1 MVRNVGFEKDFVG
14 VSWSPGDLRRVAET
28 WISGCTV
35 PHRCW
40 SRVPQQSVQKVV
52 LATRIQLARTFSP
65 PGKHQS
71 NGRAEAM
78 VASIKRVR
86 RLLHAPTNMATK
98 WWRKT
103 CDGAGETTP
112 REHQGADSSVW
123 AVDRNK
129 EEGLAD
135 YDGAGGKLRWL
146 ASRVKKRR
154 EEDHDDSSRP
164 YDEEK
169 TKRDAG
175 GGSRHCFPTTGAG
188 GFDATPGGG

>member
-98 WWRKT
+98 WWPAAARHAT
-103 CDGAGETTP
+103 ELE
-112 REHQGADSSVW
+112 R
-123 AVDRNK
+123 R
-129 EEGLAD
+129 
-135 YDGAGGKLRWL
+135 
-146 ASRVKKRR
+146 RR
-154 EEDHDDSSRP
+154 ENIKEQIPRFGQLIATRKRAWQTTMAQGENSVGLRP
-164 YDEEK
+164 
-169 TKRDAG
+169 G
-175 GGSRHCFPTTGAG
+175 
-188 GFDATPGGG
+188 

>member
-1 MVRNVGFEKDFVG
+1 MDIRLHGSTQMLVASSTTVRSKGGACNKDSIG
-14 VSWSPGDLRRVAET
+14 QNLQSPGQTPIEWT
-28 WISGCTV
+28 
-35 PHRCW
+35 
-40 SRVPQQSVQKVV
+40 SRGDGSLDQTCSSS
-52 LATRIQLARTFSP
+52 ATRS
-65 PGKHQS
+65 HQH
-71 NGRAEAM
+71 GDEM
-78 VASIKRVR
+78 VACSC
-86 RLLHAPTNMATK
+86 
-98 WWRKT
+98 KT